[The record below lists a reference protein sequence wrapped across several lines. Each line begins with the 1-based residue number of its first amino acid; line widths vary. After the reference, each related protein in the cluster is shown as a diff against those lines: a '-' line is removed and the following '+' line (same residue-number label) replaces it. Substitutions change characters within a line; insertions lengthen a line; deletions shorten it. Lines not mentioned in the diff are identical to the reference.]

1 MIMIKLP
8 TNAAAARVNYDTT
21 RLSNITKVL
30 GLQLYGTIP
39 PVWAGMTVGS
49 GFETGETVCQLLM
62 MGMDDG
68 RRTRTPPATTSTIY
82 YLPDYR
88 TLLWSWKEASTALWE
103 MMTEGVGRRG
113 INDATGNRRNHGFA
127 IHHRHSV
134 TGNWYHTA

>member
-1 MIMIKLP
+1 MVRKWREDKGKGRMTMDDVP
-8 TNAAAARVNYDTT
+8 AAARVNYDTT

-68 RRTRTPPATTSTIY
+68 
-82 YLPDYR
+82 
-88 TLLWSWKEASTALWE
+88 
-103 MMTEGVGRRG
+103 
-113 INDATGNRRNHGFA
+113 
-127 IHHRHSV
+127 
-134 TGNWYHTA
+134 